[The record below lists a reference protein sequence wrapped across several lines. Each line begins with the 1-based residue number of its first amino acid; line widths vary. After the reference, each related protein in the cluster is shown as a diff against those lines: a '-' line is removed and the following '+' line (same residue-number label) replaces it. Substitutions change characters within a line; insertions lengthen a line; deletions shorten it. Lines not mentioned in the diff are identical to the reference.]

1 MSVYHSS
8 SKIFPT
14 YCMSVTNYLPQYKVY
29 LDRFLD
35 SLIVIRTP
43 KPAEFPSPSSRSTN
57 SLINRASKLVSSK
70 SFEAIPLENTPQKKM
85 QPNSKSKAS
94 TGC

>member
-1 MSVYHSS
+1 MMSVYHSS

-35 SLIVIRTP
+35 SY
-43 KPAEFPSPSSRSTN
+43 KN
-57 SLINRASKLVSSK
+57 S
-70 SFEAIPLENTPQKKM
+70 
-85 QPNSKSKAS
+85 
-94 TGC
+94 